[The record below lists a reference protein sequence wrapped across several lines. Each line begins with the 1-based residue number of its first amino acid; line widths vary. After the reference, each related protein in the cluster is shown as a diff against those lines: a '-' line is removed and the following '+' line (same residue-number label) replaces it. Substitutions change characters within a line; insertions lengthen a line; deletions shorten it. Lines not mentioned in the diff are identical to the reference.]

1 MLYVNNN
8 TNHFSNTNPS
18 AIVQVLKDI
27 ILRCYLGN
35 PKLLHKTLAYS
46 SHYCSLYIKV
56 KMEEVQLKALEL
68 LSQMN
73 NNSQSTVRTSRSF
86 TVNDELVH
94 QGSLNIFFL
103 LILMLTNCKNKI
115 AYVTFFSVAFPFT
128 STSSHLSGN
137 TCLSEFE
144 ISLWYAFILE
154 VWLYLTNGFFIS
166 CPVWTT

>member
-73 NNSQSTVRTSRSF
+73 NNSQISVLRQNPFWCHASTFVMGKKGKTPAAHVTVCTVRTSRSF

-94 QGSLNIFFL
+94 WGSLNIFFF
-103 LILMLTNCKNKI
+103 TYTH
-115 AYVTFFSVAFPFT
+115 AYK
-128 STSSHLSGN
+128 L
-137 TCLSEFE
+137 
-144 ISLWYAFILE
+144 
-154 VWLYLTNGFFIS
+154 
-166 CPVWTT
+166 